1 MKKVY
6 LITSKYKDPVVYESA
21 RDAVDCF
28 VTTCGNWRVYQGMG
42 VYTPLTPENAFYFSK
57 DLQRNGAL
65 VFAGEAAQINVVD
78 YYDTLGAL

>member
-28 VTTCGNWRVYQGMG
+28 VTTCGNWRVHQGVG
-42 VYTPLTPENAFYFSK
+42 VYTPLVPKNALYFSQE
-57 DLQRNGAL
+57 LRHSGEL
-65 VFAGEAAQINVVD
+65 TFAGEAAQINAVD
-78 YYDTLGAL
+78 YYDALGAI